1 MLTLY
6 GVHLSPFARKAFI
19 GLEEKGL
26 KYDHVMTMPGDAS
39 PEFRAISPVGK
50 VPALT
55 DGEFSISDSTA
66 ILNYLDAI
74 APTPPLYPASP
85 QAKARAVW
93 FEEYADTI
101 LNKPTGALF
110 FNRIAGPRYF
120 DRPGNEE
127 AIREAVE
134 ESGPACFDYLDG
146 QLKGADF
153 FVRDKFS
160 VADLSVVSM
169 LISMRSA
176 DFEPDPSRWPNL
188 ARWFKKTLARKSVRA
203 AVEQMDAMLKAA

>member
-6 GVHLSPFARKAFI
+6 GVHLSPFVRKAFI

-26 KYDHVMTMPGDAS
+26 KYDQVMTMPGDPS
-39 PEFRAISPVGK
+39 PEYRAISPVGK

-66 ILNYLDAI
+66 ILTCLDAI

-101 LNKPTGALF
+101 LSKPTGALF
-110 FNRIAGPRYF
+110 FNRIAGPRLF
-120 DRPGNEE
+120 NRPGNEE
-127 AIREAVE
+127 AIREAE
-134 ESGPACFDYLDG
+134 EETGPACFDYLDG

-153 FVRDKFS
+153 LVRDKFS
-160 VADLSVVSM
+160 VADLSVTAM
-169 LISMRSA
+169 LTTMRLSG
-176 DFEPDPSRWPNL
+176 FEPDPARWPDL
-188 ARWFKKTLARKSVRA
+188 ARWFDKMLARKSVKTA
-203 AVEQMDAMLKAA
+203 LGHVDAMLKAA